1 VRRGAVNNVVRI
13 GVAGAGAIGCTL
25 AARLRLAEMDVSLL
39 ARGRTLAKL
48 QAQGIHLVD
57 LEGEHRV
64 AVNATAVAEGGPRD
78 VVFLCSK
85 SQDLPALAAQVQ
97 PWIGAETL
105 IVPLVNGVP
114 FWFFHRQGGRFDGE
128 AVHAVDPEGELARL
142 LPSDQVIGAV
152 TFITAET
159 LSAGDVVS
167 RTPHLLMLG
176 ELDAQGGVTDRLQRL
191 CTTIGSAGVEAR
203 PMEQIRDKLWTK
215 LIANLTSNPLSV
227 VSGATLGEIY
237 SRDDLLANV
246 REVMHEVMLVS
257 ACYGARLQFDPI
269 EFVRLGAEMGEVR
282 TSMLQDHLRGR
293 PLELAAIGDAVVEL
307 ADRYRLPMTATR
319 ALLARTREVAQTAQ
333 AA

>member
-1 VRRGAVNNVVRI
+1 VRRCAVNDAVRI

-39 ARGRTLAKL
+39 ARGRTLATL

-114 FWFFHRQGGRFDGE
+114 FWFFHRQGGRFDGQ
-128 AVHAVDPEGELARL
+128 AVHAVDPQGELARL
-142 LPSDQVIGAV
+142 LPPDQVIGAV

-176 ELDAQGGVTDRLQRL
+176 ELDAQPGITDRLQRL
-191 CTTIGSAGVEAR
+191 CAVIGGAGVEAR

-246 REVMHEVMLVS
+246 REVMNEVMLVS

-307 ADRYRLPMTATR
+307 ADRYDLPMTATR
-319 ALLARTREVAQTAQ
+319 ALLARTREVAQTAR